1 MRGVQLGNR
10 DPTVNPE
17 PRATQAILEHQDPT
31 VNKDSQGLQDQ
42 LVCQDH
48 KVGQDPMV
56 TQASQEL

>member
-1 MRGVQLGNR
+1 M
-10 DPTVNPE
+10 NPE